1 MPAEPPKAKPATDP
15 NQLKYADC
23 AIERGGTKIILPPD
37 MSYYEG
43 RVWLQ
48 RREEAEEKT
57 VSIHA
62 EFACYPLD
70 GIICLC
76 RAMEEVYGFTA
87 LKGFDGWFGENP
99 PTIVQ
104 VKDAKGGLHSAPLGK
119 IQAPTWEG
127 GYISVNLRRE
137 CKLSVSGEVKR
148 KHEAEVKRILTRT
161 EEIIKTHSI
170 YKAEAIIVDLSW
182 MDGPPG
188 AFNPMECA
196 PQFMDVKD
204 IMESDLILSETT
216 EFDLRTNVYMLLE
229 KTDACIRNSI
239 PLKQGVLL
247 KGPYGVGKTLTA
259 KVIAEKA
266 TRNGWTF
273 IYLKDVKHVAKALKL
288 AEMFSPA
295 VVFAEDVDSVTE
307 NRDAAMNEILNTL
320 DGVDT
325 KGKPIITILT
335 TNNAEK
341 IDPSFLRAGR
351 IDTVIHMGTPDNGA
365 AQRFVQLYSKDDD
378 ARSLLV
384 PGLDLYNVGEALK
397 GYVPAFIAEAVQK
410 AKRAAIYR
418 EGEDIVGKVQEKD
431 LLVAAA
437 ALKLHAA
444 MAEPKKEQTYP
455 EKVVTALQVVAE
467 AQAHAPAERDVTCP
481 DCSHEFTV

>member
-1 MPAEPPKAKPATDP
+1 MPAESPTKQVGKTAVPM
-15 NQLKYADC
+15 KYNDC

-37 MSYYEG
+37 MSYSEG
-43 RVWLQ
+43 REWLT
-48 RREEAEEKT
+48 RKEEAEEKR
-57 VSIHA
+57 VGLHYEIP
-62 EFACYPLD
+62 CYPLD

-76 RAMEEVYGFTA
+76 KAMEQVYGFTA
-87 LKGFDGWFGENP
+87 LKGFDGWFGEEP
-99 PTIVQ
+99 PLIVQ
-104 VKDAKGGLHSAPLGK
+104 VADATGRLHSAPLGK

-127 GYISVNLRRE
+127 GYMSVNVQKQPTLFIG
-137 CKLSVSGEVKR
+137 GEIKR
-148 KHEAEVKRILTRT
+148 KHEPEVKRVITLAQ
-161 EEIIKTHSI
+161 EMLKTDSI
-170 YKAEAIIVDLSW
+170 YKGQAIVMDLSW
-182 MDGPPG
+182 MDNGPK
-188 AFNPMECA
+188 AFDPIQCA
-196 PQFMDVKD
+196 PQFMNVKD
-204 IMESDLILSETT
+204 IIETDLILSATT
-216 EFDLRTNVYMLLE
+216 EFELRTNVWMLLE
-229 KTDACIRNSI
+229 KTEACVANGI

-259 KVIAEKA
+259 KVTAEKA

-273 IYLKDVKHVAKALKL
+273 IYLKDVAHVAKALKL
-288 AEMFSPA
+288 AELYAPA

-307 NRDAAMNEILNTL
+307 NRDAKMNEILNTL

-325 KGKPIITILT
+325 KGKPIVTILT

-384 PGLDLYNVGEALK
+384 PGMDLFNVGEALM

-437 ALKLHAA
+437 ALKIHAA
-444 MAEPKKEQTYP
+444 MAEPKKEKSYEET
-455 EKVVTALQVVAE
+455 VVHALRLVQDAGSGTDS
-467 AQAHAPAERDVTCP
+467 DVTCP
-481 DCSHEFTV
+481 ECDHEFTP